1 MSEKQMAL
9 LDMRRDGAERVS
21 VWLLLAA
28 ILIALPEYQAGN
40 WLVDALKSFS
50 HWLAGGLPQIELIA
64 QGRAN
69 PERSMIT
76 LSLLLVALP
85 LLTLFYLI
93 RLDGHEL
100 ARRYLQQRPVRHLI
114 LLVAAVAFF
123 CSAFALA
130 MGHSLQIDWHAA
142 PTGFFESKIRA
153 LVETDFGLSIAVAL
167 LVAVQA
173 YAAAAAL
180 KTLGLAVWRLFT
192 RV

>member
-9 LDMRRDGAERVS
+9 LDMRRDGVGQVS
-21 VWLLLAA
+21 AWLLFAA

-114 LLVAAVAFF
+114 MLVAAVAFF
-123 CSAFALA
+123 GSVFALA
-130 MGHSLQIDWHAA
+130 MGHSLQIDWYAA

-153 LVETDFGLSIAVAL
+153 LVETDFGLSIAVAP

-173 YAAAAAL
+173 YSAAVTL
-180 KTLGLAVWRLFT
+180 KTLGLAVRRLFT

>member
-9 LDMRRDGAERVS
+9 LDMRRDGAGQVS
-21 VWLLLAA
+21 AWLLFAA

-50 HWLAGGLPQIELIA
+50 HWLAGGLPRIEMIA

-114 LLVAAVAFF
+114 LLLAAVAFF
-123 CSAFALA
+123 GSVFALA
-130 MGHSLQIDWHAA
+130 MGHSLQIDWHAD
-142 PTGFFESKIRA
+142 R
-153 LVETDFGLSIAVAL
+153 
-167 LVAVQA
+167 
-173 YAAAAAL
+173 
-180 KTLGLAVWRLFT
+180 
-192 RV
+192 

>member
-1 MSEKQMAL
+1 MSEKQMVL
-9 LDMRRDGAERVS
+9 LDMRRDGAGRVS
-21 VWLLLAA
+21 AWLLFAA

-50 HWLAGGLPQIELIA
+50 RWLAGGLPQIELIA

-100 ARRYLQQRPVRHLI
+100 ARRYLQLRPVRHLI

-123 CSAFALA
+123 SSVFALA

-142 PTGFFESKIRA
+142 PTGFFDSNIRA
-153 LVETDFGLSIAVAL
+153 LVETDFGLSIAVAP

-173 YAAAAAL
+173 YAAAATL
-180 KTLGLAVWRLFT
+180 KTLGLAVRRFFT